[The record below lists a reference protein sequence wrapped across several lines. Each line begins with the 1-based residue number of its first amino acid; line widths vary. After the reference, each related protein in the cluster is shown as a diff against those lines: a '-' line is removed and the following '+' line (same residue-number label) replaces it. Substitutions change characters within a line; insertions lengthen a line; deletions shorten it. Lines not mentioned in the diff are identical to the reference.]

1 VKAGMRQA
9 RKGKSVD
16 PRHDTPEFRRI
27 RKIRYMANELDSMG
41 GWLSGLGEYVLAN
54 KVWAT
59 ASILREKAINDTQE
73 LYKSTAAGKIRK
85 ED

>member
-1 VKAGMRQA
+1 M
-9 RKGKSVD
+9 D

-27 RKIRYMANELDSMG
+27 REIRHMAGTLDNLG
-41 GWLSGLGEYVLAN
+41 GRLSGLGEYALAN

-73 LYKSTAAGKIRK
+73 LYKSIAAGKIRK
-85 ED
+85 EEIDRCKGLTT